1 MDNARE
7 LTKGEYLVGITF
19 NPGNNPKVDE
29 LKRKAADF
37 IDAVEALRNGEQAAT
52 KAQADQVA
60 RCKSLAITHAEDA
73 AMWAVKAAT
82 KPA

>member
-1 MDNARE
+1 MDNARA

-19 NPGNNPKVDE
+19 NPGNNADVDNI
-29 LKRKAADF
+29 KCKAADL
-37 IDAVEALRNGEQAAT
+37 IDAIEELRKEEMAT
-52 KAQADQVA
+52 VAQSQQVA
-60 RCKSLAITHAEDA
+60 RCKATAITCVEEG